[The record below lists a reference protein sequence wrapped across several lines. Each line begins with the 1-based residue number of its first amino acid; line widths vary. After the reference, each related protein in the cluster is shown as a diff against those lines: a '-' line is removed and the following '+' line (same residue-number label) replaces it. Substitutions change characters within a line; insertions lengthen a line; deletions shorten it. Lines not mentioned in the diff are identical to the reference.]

1 MYGLGNHDSSCHV
14 ILLGVR
20 CNPKQIDLISRTLM
34 NARLTDND
42 VGNIRE
48 IVEITTAFHCQ
59 LRRLERIGG
68 PDVRAIMQMTS
79 RHEPHD

>member
-1 MYGLGNHDSSCHV
+1 
-14 ILLGVR
+14 
-20 CNPKQIDLISRTLM
+20 M